1 MDTLLGLFIGI
12 GLSAACGFRVFVPLL
27 ITSVAAQSG
36 HLTLSSGFDWIG
48 TGPAVIAFATA
59 TALEIAAY
67 YTPWLDNLLDSIMT
81 PAAAIAGTI
90 LTASLVG
97 DLSPFLKWSL
107 AIIAGGGTAAAV
119 QAGTV
124 MTRSASLMTTGG
136 LGNGLVAT
144 AELFGSAVISFLAL
158 FLPVVVIIMVV
169 LALSFLVRRA
179 AGREKAPAQLG
190 QTRMLP

>member
-27 ITSVAAQSG
+27 ITSVAAQGG

-48 TGPAVIAFATA
+48 TSPAVIAFATA
-59 TALEIAAY
+59 TVLEIAAY
-67 YTPWLDNLLDSIMT
+67 YTPWLDHLLDSITT

-90 LTASLVG
+90 ITASLVG

-144 AELFGSAVISFLAL
+144 AELFGSAVVSFLAL

-169 LALSFLVRRA
+169 LVLAFLIRRI
-179 AGREKAPAQLG
+179 AGRKKIPAQLG